1 MTDRP
6 KTSIEVDSQDLDL
19 SLLGATKQNLIR
31 LLKKKGMLSLA
42 QVAKELGLTKMGV
55 LKHLDSLETSGLVER
70 VYVKKGVG
78 RPSLHLKL
86 TRRTLNLFPE
96 AYASITCSVLEF
108 IEEKLGSE
116 GVLQALRKR
125 KNDLLPAYERLLKGK
140 AFEEKVKTL
149 AKVRDQEGYMVEL
162 NVLTDSFELLE
173 FNCPIFEVADQY
185 WDACTTEKELF
196 TELLGTEVHS
206 THRVVAG
213 NNVCRFIIAKPKE

>member
-1 MTDRP
+1 MTEAP

-19 SLLGATKQNLIR
+19 SLLGVTKQNLIR

-42 QVAKELGLTKMGV
+42 EISKELGLTKMGV
-55 LKHLDSLETSGLVER
+55 LKHLDALETSGLVER
-70 VYVKKGVG
+70 VYIKKGVG

-108 IEEKLGSE
+108 IEEQLGPE
-116 GVLQALRKR
+116 GVVQALRKR
-125 KNDLLPAYERLLKGK
+125 KDDIFPAYDRLLRGK
-140 AFEEKVKTL
+140 DFEEKVHTL
-149 AKVRDQEGYMVEL
+149 AKIRDQEGYMVEL
-162 NVLTDSFELLE
+162 NVLNDSFELLE

-196 TELLGTEVHS
+196 TELLGTDVHS

-213 NNVCRFIIAKPKE
+213 NNVCRFIIAKPRD

>member
-1 MTDRP
+1 MTEAP
-6 KTSIEVDSQDLDL
+6 KTSIEVDPQDLDL

-42 QVAKELGLTKMGV
+42 QIAKELNLTKMGV

-108 IEEKLGSE
+108 IEEQLGSE

-125 KNDLLPAYERLLKGK
+125 MNDIFPSYDRLLKGK
-140 AFEEKVKTL
+140 GFEEKVRTL
-149 AKVRDQEGYMVEL
+149 AKIRDQEGYMVEL
-162 NVLTDSFELLE
+162 NVLNNAFELLE
-173 FNCPIFEVADQY
+173 FNCPIFEVAEQY
-185 WDACTTEKELF
+185 WDACTTEQELF
-196 TELLGTEVHS
+196 KELLGTEIRT

-213 NNVCRFIIAKPKE
+213 NNVCRFLIFKPRD